1 LKKYGIVLLLLFF
14 TAIFGFSQDHFSIG
28 AELLMLNKPAEAVI
42 FLENAVAS
50 DPSNVQSYLY
60 LGIVY
65 EQLEK
70 YDEAI
75 AVYRKVMPLAGNFT
89 AVAANNLGNAYFQKG
104 NAGQAEDFYSRA
116 INADSAYA
124 KAYLGRANTR
134 IITENLKGA
143 VSDYEQYLALEPRS
157 SQRQKIEQ
165 LVLLIRAD
173 FASEERRRILAEE
186 EEKVRLA
193 ERQRLLDEVSASLQS
208 AADGSKGISFGTE
221 NVESYDNEFE
231 LE

>member
-1 LKKYGIVLLLLFF
+1 LKKYGIILFLF
-14 TAIFGFSQDHFSIG
+14 LTAIFGFSQDHFSKG
-28 AELLMLNKPAEAVI
+28 MELLMLNKPAEAVI
-42 FLENAVAS
+42 YLENTIAS
-50 DPSNVQSYLY
+50 DPSNVQPYLY

-65 EQLEK
+65 EQLGK

-75 AVYRKVMPLAGNFT
+75 AVYRKVMPLAGNLT
-89 AVAANNLGNAYFQKG
+89 ATVANNLGNAYFQKG
-104 NAGQAEDFYSRA
+104 NASQAEDFYSQA
-116 INADSAYA
+116 INTNSVFA

-134 IITENLKGA
+134 IITENIRGA
-143 VSDYEQYLALEPRS
+143 VSDYEQYLTLEPRS
-157 SQRQKIEQ
+157 AQRQKIEQ
-165 LVLLIRAD
+165 LILLIRAD

-208 AADGSKGISFGTE
+208 AADGSRGISFGTE
-221 NVESYDNEFE
+221 NVEGYDNEFE